1 VSAPVVDPDALLRK
15 PFDHYGRY
23 RLAADVVRAVTA
35 PGATVLDVGG
45 GPGSLAAFVPD
56 RRIVASDLRHPG
68 EWYAAAPDL
77 VLADGAALPFP
88 DGAFDAI
95 VSLDTLEHVPQPVRA
110 RLLAEAT
117 RVSRGWVLVVCPC
130 ATEGVAEADEALRGV
145 VRARFGD
152 DFPTVGV
159 LDEHLGFGHPNP
171 EATQAALE
179 AGGAEVVRLP
189 SGRLD
194 RWLPMMLLFYDLLA
208 LGVDDPVERV
218 QAWYNARWY
227 TDDLRAPS
235 YRTAFLG
242 RVGGG
247 ASGPPPAE
255 VAAALLPE
263 GPPLP
268 GDADHLDALRHVLGE
283 SLAPVLAAERRRTA
297 DLDARLAAAGAELQ
311 RAQAEAAASALRAA
325 QNDADLAAAR
335 ADATGAR
342 ADAAIARTAAA
353 VAEERAAALEAFR
366 RRVLDHPV
374 LRARRAALRLAR
386 RRPR

>member
-1 VSAPVVDPDALLRK
+1 MTGPVRDSDDDDELLRK

-23 RLAADVVRAVTA
+23 RLAADVVEVVTD

-45 GPGSLAAFVPD
+45 GPGSLAAFLPD

-68 EWYAAAPDL
+68 DWYAAAPDL
-77 VLADGAALPFP
+77 VLADGAALPFG
-88 DGAFDAI
+88 DDAFDVV
-95 VSLDTLEHVPQPVRA
+95 VSLDTLEHVPEPVRA
-110 RLLAEAT
+110 GLLGDAV

-130 ATEGVAEADEALRGV
+130 ATDGVAEADEALLGV

-152 DFPTVGV
+152 GFPTVGV
-159 LDEHLGFGHPNP
+159 LDEHLGFGHPDP
-171 EATQAALE
+171 DATQAALE
-179 AGGAEVVRLP
+179 AGGADVVRLP

-227 TDDLRAPS
+227 RDDLRAPS

-242 RVGGG
+242 RVGTA
-247 ASGPPPAE
+247 ASGPSPAE

-268 GDADHLDALRHVLGE
+268 GDADHLAVLRHVLGE
-283 SLAPVLAAERRRTA
+283 SLAPVLAAERRSTA
-297 DLDARLAAAGAELQ
+297 DLTARLVASEAEAQRSRAVSAAATHRAAQSDADAAAALALAAAA
-311 RAQAEAAASALRAA
+311 R
-325 QNDADLAAAR
+325 DR
-335 ADATGAR
+335 AD
-342 ADAAIARTAAA
+342 DA
-353 VAEERAAALEAFR
+353 EQRAAALEAFR
-366 RRVLDHPV
+366 QRVLDHPV
-374 LRARRAALRLAR
+374 LRARRAALRLAGR
-386 RRPR
+386 LAE